1 MQTHMIDFEKELNKE
16 QLDVVL
22 HGDGP
27 CLVLA
32 GAGSGKTRTII
43 YRVAYLLEKGVSPE
57 NILLVTF
64 TNKAANEMKERVVKL
79 IAESKGRQTPPS
91 LPLERGGSQTL
102 SWSGTFHHIAY
113 RILRQYAPLIGYGNN
128 FSVLDSDD
136 SESII
141 KICIK
146 ENRLDSAQ
154 RFPSASNVL
163 SAISFSR
170 NASRPLAEVLEERY
184 PQWQMFTTEIERIAS
199 AYERRKKEAN
209 AMDFDDLLINFL
221 LLLNDQKIH
230 EKFANQFQYILVD
243 EYQDT
248 NIIQAAIIKKLA
260 SVHKNVLC
268 VGDDAQSI
276 YSFRAAMIE
285 NILKFEKDYPGAKI
299 FKLETNYRSSQ
310 EILEVANNVIEKN
323 REQYRKNLK
332 TILRG
337 EKPELYPQIDQQS
350 EGQFVAEKIA
360 DLLKAGTSPREISV
374 LFRAAH
380 HSQMLEVEL
389 VQRGIE
395 YDYRGGIRFF
405 ERSHIKDILAYLR
418 ALNNVADSAAWL
430 RLLMH
435 EEGIGP
441 VAAQKVIE
449 SLRGLPSANVVV
461 DTGRA
466 TLSGKALQGWEN
478 FGAIWSKLLAAPL
491 TVPSE
496 LVKTILVSP
505 YRDYLEAEFVDS
517 KERMQDLMQLA
528 LFAEKFDDLAE
539 FLASTTLQESFAPP
553 TYLSPALSSV
563 EAERGVEPSP
573 PQRRGQGEVSPLA
586 GTVSGKVVLSTIH
599 QAKGLEW
606 EAVFMINLANG
617 SFPSERSSREAR
629 GLEEERRLFYVAVT
643 RAKRKLFLTYPM
655 AGGMYGDFL
664 PGPSRFLEEISSDAL
679 NDHSLLSTDVT
690 VFNDPSAGVEYIS
703 EEAPKKFSPGS
714 FLRDINDL

>member
-1 MQTHMIDFEKELNKE
+1 MMQSHIYEFMINFEKELNAE
-16 QLDVVL
+16 QLAVVQN
-22 HGDGP
+22 GDGP

-32 GAGSGKTRTII
+32 GAGSGKTRTIT
-43 YRVAYLLEKGVSPE
+43 YRVAYLLEKGIKPE

-64 TNKAANEMKERVVKL
+64 TNKAANEMKERVKKL
-79 IAESKGRQTPPS
+79 TNQERA
-91 LPLERGGSQTL
+91 LP
-102 SWSGTFHHIAY
+102 WSGTFHHIAF

-146 ENRLDSAQ
+146 ENKPDSNQ

-163 SAISFSR
+163 SAISFAR
-170 NASRPLAEVLEERY
+170 NARRPLPEVLEERF
-184 PQWQMFTTEIERIAS
+184 PQSLMFLSEIERIAV

-209 AMDFDDLLINFL
+209 AMDFDDLLLNLL
-221 LLLNDQKIH
+221 LLLNDDSVAR
-230 EKFANQFQYILVD
+230 KFATEFQYILVD

-248 NIIQAAIIKKLA
+248 NSIQAAIIKKLA
-260 SVHKNVLC
+260 VVHKNILV

-285 NILKFEKDYPGAKI
+285 NILQFEKDYPGAKI
-299 FKLETNYRSSQ
+299 FKLETNYRSSR
-310 EILEVANNVIEKN
+310 EILEVANSIIENN
-323 REQYRKNLK
+323 RAQYKKSLK
-332 TILRG
+332 TILEG
-337 EKPELYPQIDQQS
+337 EKPDLFPQLDQQS

-360 DLLKAGTSPREISV
+360 ELLKAGTSPSEISV

-389 VQRGIE
+389 VQRGIA
-395 YDYRGGIRFF
+395 YDYRGGVRFF
-405 ERSHIKDILAYLR
+405 ERSHIKDVLAFLR

-441 VAAQKVIE
+441 AAAQKVIE
-449 SLRGLPSANVVV
+449 TLRGLPSANVVI
-461 DTGRA
+461 DAGRSV
-466 TLSGKALQGWEN
+466 LSGKALSGWEN
-478 FGAIWSKLLAAPL
+478 FAAIWDKLLTAPI
-491 TVPSE
+491 TVPNE
-496 LVKTILVSP
+496 LIQTILKSS

-517 KERMQDLMQLA
+517 KERLQDLMQLA
-528 LFAEKFDDLAE
+528 LFAEKFDDLSE
-539 FLASTTLQESFAPP
+539 FLASTTLQENFAAPK
-553 TYLSPALSSV
+553 SEQKSV
-563 EAERGVEPSP
+563 RSD
-573 PQRRGQGEVSPLA
+573 
-586 GTVSGKVVLSTIH
+586 KIILSTVH

-606 EAVFMINLANG
+606 EAVFIINLANG
-617 SFPSERSSREAR
+617 SFPSERSAREPR
-629 GLEEERRLFYVAVT
+629 GLEEERRLLYVAIT

-664 PGPSRFLEEISSDAL
+664 SGPSRFLDEINPDFI

-690 VFNDPSAGVEYIS
+690 VLNDPSAGVEYVS
-703 EEAPKKFSPGS
+703 EEEPKKLRPGS
-714 FLRDINDL
+714 FLRDIDDL